1 MIRRRS
7 RSEREPFARTEMIAL
22 TSVAAA
28 DILAATETNP
38 GGAIA
43 TKQIVGSIAAREN
56 LGDTRT
62 KMIGIAGVEAN

>member
-1 MIRRRS
+1 MARA
-7 RSEREPFARTEMIAL
+7 EAFARTEMMAL

-38 GGAIA
+38 GGTIA

-62 KMIGIAGVEAN
+62 KMIGIAGVEAHN